1 MNLSLRPGDEKEL
14 GVLQDISYV
23 VLMPYNSFK
32 SIPNENIY

>member
-1 MNLSLRPGDEKEL
+1 MENPVRPGDEKEL